1 MNIFQMFGEIMV
13 DNKQAIKGIDETT
26 QKGQHMGKSFGDV
39 AKSVA
44 DGFAIAGAA
53 VGTLALAVGGAVVGA
68 AKALTNMTVGAA
80 EYADEILTMSSVTGM
95 STEAL
100 QAYKYAAELVDVPLE
115 TMTKSMAK
123 QIKSMAGAADGNDKL
138 AAAYEQLGIK
148 VTNSDGSLRDSDD
161 VYWETIDALGKMTN
175 ETERDALGMELLGKS
190 AQELNPLIE
199 QGSAGMAKLT
209 EEAKK
214 MGAVMSDESLNAL
227 GKFDDTVQRL
237 KSGADAA
244 KNAMGTILLPQLQ
257 SLAGDGV
264 DLLGKFT
271 TGLNAAGGD
280 FSKISDVIGETIG
293 GIADSI
299 LENLPKI
306 MEVATDIVMALVNSI
321 VNNLPLIFS
330 TAQTVIMSLLN
341 GIIPMLPTIIKA
353 GMDMIIS
360 LIQGIGEALPE
371 LIPAIVGALMMMV
384 QTIIDNLP
392 LLLDAGLQ
400 LMLGLIDGILKA
412 LPQIIDALP
421 KIITGIINFVIGAIP
436 QIIDAGIQLLI
447 SLVEALPEIITAIVK
462 AIPQI
467 ITGLVSAVMDNIPKI
482 IQAGIDLFVAL
493 VENLPI
499 IIVEIVKA
507 IPQIIQGIVK
517 ALESSFYKIVEV
529 GGNLL
534 KGLWQGIS
542 DAGQWLWDKISG
554 FFGGVVQKIKD
565 FFGIKSPS
573 KVFAGIGKNM
583 GQGIGVGFEDAMKG
597 VSEDM
602 KNAIPTDLEI
612 GYGITGKMNAG
623 YKGAAMLNSANSRNK
638 TSAASGNN
646 HPIIINI
653 NDAKIMR
660 ASDIDWLG
668 EQLVKN
674 LKLKG
679 VATA

>member
-1 MNIFQMFGEIMV
+1 MANIFQMFGEIMV
-13 DNKQAIKGIDETT
+13 DNAKANTGIDETT
-26 QKGQHMGKSFGDV
+26 NKGKHLGTTLSDVTDKIGK
-39 AKSVA
+39 
-44 DGFAIAGAA
+44 GFAAAGAA
-53 VGTLALAVGGAVVGA
+53 VGAMAAAVGGAVVGA
-68 AKALTNMTVGAA
+68 AKALTDMTIGAS
-80 EYADEILTMSSVTGM
+80 EYADEILTMSTVTGM

-115 TMTKSMAK
+115 TLTKSMAK

-190 AQELNPLIE
+190 AQQLNPLIE

-209 EEAKK
+209 DEAKK

-330 TAQTVIMSLLN
+330 TAQTVVMSLLS

-360 LIQGIGEALPE
+360 LISGIGQALPE
-371 LIPAIVGALMMMV
+371 LIPAIVSALMMMV

-400 LMLGLIDGILKA
+400 LMLGLIDGILNA
-412 LPQIIDALP
+412 LPQIIAALP
-421 KIITGIINFVIGAIP
+421 KIITGIIDFVIGAIP
-436 QIIDAGIQLLI
+436 QIIEAGIQLLV
-447 SLVEALPEIITAIVK
+447 SLVEALPEIITAIVA
-462 AIPQI
+462 AIPKI
-467 ITGLVSAVMDNIPKI
+467 ITGLIDAVLGNIDKI
-482 IQAGIDLFVAL
+482 IEAGVTLLIAL
-493 VENLPI
+493 VENTPK

-507 IPQIIQGIVK
+507 IPLIIDGIVK
-517 ALESSFYKIVEV
+517 ALMNSIGRIIEV
-529 GGNLL
+529 GGNLI

-542 DAGQWLWDKISG
+542 DAGEWLWDKISG
-554 FFGGVVQKIKD
+554 FFTSLTDKIKD

-583 GQGIGVGFEDAMKG
+583 GEGIGVGFEDAMKG
-597 VSEDM
+597 VGEDM
-602 KNAIPTDLEI
+602 KNAIPTDLNME
-612 GYGITGKMNAG
+612 YGITGRYG
-623 YKGAAMLNSANSRNK
+623 TTGAALLNASSAK
-638 TSAASGNN
+638 VAASGSASAIQ
-646 HPIIINI
+646 PVIINI
-653 NDAKIMR
+653 NDAKVMR
-660 ASDIDWLG
+660 PSDADWLG
-668 EQLVKN
+668 ELIVKN
-674 LKLKG
+674 LKQKG
-679 VATA
+679 VAIA